1 MKSRYINM
9 EEQNQELRTIIE
21 EFRINQDPSKLDRF
35 KLDTHPTPDN
45 KWSYDRNAWDR
56 AMLILELFNEN
67 TAADKPLI
75 KWILDEEIKGQE
87 LEIPY
92 YALDVIAYLLYKH
105 MDNEDIYQLF
115 MSKFAYGNVFH
126 LDVELIFGHD
136 REEMKAYLKDSQ
148 KSNPLNKD
156 ILATISSY
164 EQNPDAKFKSRE
176 EYVNYYENRKI
187 KHIRNDIEASKKY
200 MQTGDY

>member
-1 MKSRYINM
+1 
-9 EEQNQELRTIIE
+9 
-21 EFRINQDPSKLDRF
+21 
-35 KLDTHPTPDN
+35 
-45 KWSYDRNAWDR
+45 
-56 AMLILELFNEN
+56 
-67 TAADKPLI
+67 
-75 KWILDEEIKGQE
+75 
-87 LEIPY
+87 
-92 YALDVIAYLLYKH
+92 
-105 MDNEDIYQLF
+105 MDNEDVYQLF

-148 KSNPLNKD
+148 NDNPLSKE

-187 KHIRNDIEASKKY
+187 RHIRNDIEASKKY